1 MSIPF
6 DIENATFDALLV
18 LMTEQE
24 ASDLHL
30 QVHSPPILRIMGSLI
45 RVDSPPLSK
54 DKMELILKEILSEEE
69 HHHFS
74 NTGDL
79 DVAVG
84 VPGKGR
90 VRINI
95 FRQRGNTSLAAR
107 LVKSNIPDFEELHL
121 PDTLKTIAGYNSGL
135 VIVAGPTGCG
145 KSTSLA
151 AMIEHINAMRDAH
164 ILTIEDPIE
173 YLYSNKKAY
182 ISQREVG
189 IDVST
194 FARALKYA
202 MREDPDIMLIGEMR
216 DSETIEFGL
225 AAAETGHLVFGT
237 LHSSNASQTFGRVL
251 DFFKADEQDMIR
263 QGLYFNLRAIICQKL
278 LPTVDTKGRVP
289 AVEILINNSTV
300 RELIQKK
307 QDTMLPN
314 AIAAGENIGM
324 QDFNNSLISLYSSG
338 LITKEMALRVSS
350 KPEALEMK
358 MKGITLDDERAIF

>member
-1 MSIPF
+1 MSISF
-6 DIENATFDALLV
+6 NIQNAKFSDLLL
-18 LMTEQE
+18 LMADHE

-30 QVHSPPILRIMGSLI
+30 QIHSPPILRILGSLI
-45 RVDSPPLSK
+45 RLDSPPLDN
-54 DKMELILKEILSEEE
+54 DKMEMFLKEILTDDEY
-69 HHHFS
+69 HHFH

-90 VRINI
+90 VRINV

-107 LVKSNIPDFEELHL
+107 LVKSNIPTFEELNL
-121 PDTLKTIAGYNSGL
+121 PEILGNIADYNSGF
-135 VIVAGPTGCG
+135 VIVAGPTGSG

-151 AMIEHINAMRDAH
+151 AMIEHVNSMRDCH

-173 YLYSNKKAY
+173 YLYANKKAY

-278 LPTVDTKGRVP
+278 LPTVDGKGRVP
-289 AVEILINNSTV
+289 ALEILINNSTV

-307 QDTMLPN
+307 QDIKLPN
-314 AIAAGENIGM
+314 AIMAGVNIGM
-324 QDFNNSLISLYSSG
+324 QDFNSSLASLYHKG
-338 LITKEMALRVSS
+338 LITKDMALHVSS

-358 MKGITLDDERAIF
+358 LKGISLDDERAIF